1 MNKKSNGQTMSRE
14 EGSRRS
20 SLLSAAARLFREK
33 GFEATTV
40 RDIAGAVGM
49 GSGSPFCHFR
59 SKQHILGCIV
69 QEGMAA
75 ALASVET
82 LMAQH
87 LSPAE
92 RFRSLMRLHISTL
105 HHPDNDFVAVM
116 LYEWR
121 ALSAD
126 NRQQLVV
133 LMDRYESAWHECLY
147 GLQQAGQLHGNLPL
161 IRQMILGATNW
172 SLRWFKPDGPLST
185 DELGEAVANLFLG
198 LGTPPLATTA
208 RRNTR
213 QRRPASADFGDRS
226 SSQPA

>member
-20 SLLSAAARLFREK
+20 SLLSAAAGLFREK
-33 GFEATTV
+33 GFEATTI

-69 QEGMAA
+69 LEGMAST
-75 ALASVET
+75 LASVEA

-87 LSPAE
+87 LPPAE

-126 NRQQLVV
+126 NRQQLVA
-133 LMDRYESAWHECLY
+133 LMNRYENVWHECLL
-147 GLQQAGQLHGNLPL
+147 GLQQAGLLHGNLPL
-161 IRQMILGATNW
+161 IRQILLGATNW
-172 SLRWFKPDGPLST
+172 SLRWFKPDGALSAT
-185 DELGEAVANLFLG
+185 ELGEAVASLFLG
-198 LGTPPLATTA
+198 LGTPPPAPATG
-208 RRNTR
+208 RKTR
-213 QRRPASADFGDRS
+213 QRRPASADFGGP
-226 SSQPA
+226 PASPAA